1 MSEQRQLT
9 RRKFSYYML
18 AFDDKT
24 GELVGHWTDI
34 SHGGFRLETLK
45 PIPQDTV
52 FRFRIDLSGE
62 ISGKRNMVFNAR
74 CRWCQKDAFDP
85 NLYVAGFQIVNMPP
99 DDSRIFARMFERYG
113 SQNGSGNFTNDY
125 LWK

>member
-1 MSEQRQLT
+1 MLEQRQLT
-9 RRKFSYYML
+9 RRIFSYYML

-34 SHGGFRLETLK
+34 SAGGFRLETLK
-45 PIPQDTV
+45 PIPEDTI

-62 ISGKRNMVFNAR
+62 ISGRSVMVFNAR
-74 CRWCQKDAFDP
+74 CRWCQQDPFDP
-85 NLYVAGFQIVNMPP
+85 NLYVAGFQVVNLTP
-99 DDSRIFARMFERYG
+99 DDSRIFGRMFERYG
-113 SQNGSGNFTNDY
+113 SQGSSENSTEDY